1 MESAKSDENKSSSLD
16 TRRPGN
22 PEIRGSS
29 SSKISILSR
38 PFIDRGIEPAAITSR
53 LLADS
58 TDKLNIERQPRGL
71 DDACID
77 ALGIRTRTRIGTHPA
92 FPTTAISTVIIG
104 EGRKKEFAKH
114 AWVFQRYDAYTAFN
128 LFEKDPLVL
137 PSLLLSLRCR
147 CFNGPGY
154 FVNLFKLAEYRV
166 ASNDVL

>member
-114 AWVFQRYDAYTAFN
+114 AWVFQRYDAYIAFN

-137 PSLLLSLRCR
+137 PSLLLVAVSLLQRSWILR
-147 CFNGPGY
+147 
-154 FVNLFKLAEYRV
+154 
-166 ASNDVL
+166 